1 MIKRGLPSR
10 IASLFLTSKLTPL
23 IVVVIL
29 ALGVI
34 AILATP
40 REEEPQIIVPMVDV
54 IIPYPGGAPS
64 EVEEQ
69 AITPAEKLLW
79 GLPDVDYIY
88 STAMPGMGLITV
100 RYKVGTEHENAVLR
114 IHHRLRE
121 FMNEK
126 PKGVYFPLIRSYTI
140 DDVPFLTVT
149 LHSEKVSP
157 YELRTMAQ
165 EISRETSE
173 IPDISKVDVTGG
185 EARTVSVYPHPDDMA
200 EYHVSLVE
208 FFQPL
213 EGGNTE
219 LQAGHTE
226 SSPEIRIDTG
236 GFFRSADEIRD
247 VVVGIK
253 AGRVVRV
260 RDVADVR
267 DGAGDSEHLVTF
279 KLKEGEE
286 ENGVTIS
293 YTKRP
298 GTNATT
304 LADDVLSKIES
315 IEKKVLSPGVA
326 IAVTRNYGETAEEKG
341 NSLLLNLVIATI
353 LTVVVIALVLG
364 IRYSLII
371 GVAVPTSLALT
382 LFVYYL
388 YGYTINRVTLF
399 ALIMTIGI
407 IVDNAIVVVEN
418 IARHLSLRK
427 HREEKTSLTDIILIS
442 IDEVGTPTI
451 LATIIIIASLLPM
464 AFVRGLMGPYM
475 RPIPI
480 GASVAMSFSLLVA
493 FVVIPWMT
501 RGVVRKRFERDNNE
515 EIKGD
520 ITEGRLYQIYRN
532 IMSTLTASRR
542 NAVIFF
548 SVMIILLMGSLGL
561 LWTKVVTV
569 KMLPFDNKSE
579 FQVVIDGDPGMPLE
593 KTLDIAREM
602 GIALEELPELS
613 NYQIYAGTA
622 SPITFNG
629 LVRHYFLRQAPHLAD
644 IQVNLAHKSERDR
657 QSHAIAKSIRPELK
671 KIADAHGVRVKVVE
685 IPPGPPVLSTLVS
698 EVYGPNL
705 KTQLDVAEKVRNVYS
720 NTPGVVD
727 VDWFVDAPQDKIVLS
742 IDRRA
747 ASMKRVP
754 ADRIA
759 KVIYAAMHGAV
770 ISEMHT
776 LKSREPLP
784 IVLRLPEESRD
795 SVEKLLEL
803 TVPSEDYSFVPLRE
817 IVEVVETKSAIPIH
831 HKNLQRVVYVVGD
844 VAGEAESP
852 IYVIGDMS
860 EKIDELILPDGT
872 SIEQRFVGQPKNT
885 DLVSMKWDGEWQ
897 ISYEVFRDLGIA
909 FGLVLLLIYLLVV
922 GWFQSFTLPL
932 IIMAPIPLSLIGV
945 IPGHWI
951 EGAFITAT
959 SFIGF
964 IACAGIIVRNS
975 ILLIDFIEQ
984 RLGEGFELRD
994 AVIDAGIVRFRPIL
1008 LTAGTVVAGTFVM
1021 LFDPIFEGL
1030 AVSLIGGEILA
1041 IVLTPVAIPL
1051 TYYWFM
1057 RDSRAAMLRE
1067 RDGFSGDGE

>member
-1 MIKRGLPSR
+1 MMKRGLPSK
-10 IASLFLTSKLTPL
+10 IASMFLTSKLTPL
-23 IVVVIL
+23 IVVVVL

-34 AILATP
+34 AVISTP
-40 REEEPQIIVPMVDV
+40 REEEPQILVPMVDV
-54 IIPYPGGAPS
+54 MIPYPGAAPA
-64 EVEEQ
+64 EVEER

-100 RYKVGTEHENAVLR
+100 RYKVGTEHENSVMR

-126 PKGVYFPLIRSYTI
+126 PQGVHFPLIRSYTI
-140 DDVPFLTVT
+140 DDVPFLAVT
-149 LHSEKVSP
+149 LHGKDISP
-157 YELRTMAQ
+157 YDLRNVAQ
-165 EISRETSE
+165 ELARDTAE
-173 IPDISKVDVTGG
+173 IPDISKVDVIGG
-185 EARTVSVYPHPDDMA
+185 EARTVSIYPDPEKLA
-200 EYHVSLVE
+200 ENHMSFVE
-208 FFQPL
+208 FFKPL
-213 EGGNTE
+213 QTGNVG
-219 LQAGHTE
+219 LQAGHMETA
-226 SSPEIRIDTG
+226 PEIRIDTG
-236 GFFRSADEIRD
+236 GFFRSAEEIRD
-247 VVVGIK
+247 IVVGIK
-253 AGRVVRV
+253 GGRVVRV
-260 RDVADVR
+260 RDVAEVV
-267 DGAGDSEHLVTF
+267 DGAPESERTVTF
-279 KLKEGEE
+279 KTKGSLE
-286 ENGVTIS
+286 ENAVTIS

-304 LADDVLSKIES
+304 LADDVLSKIEL
-315 IEKKVLSPGVA
+315 IEGKVLPAGVT
-326 IAVTRNYGETAEEKG
+326 ISVTRNYGETAQEKG
-341 NSLLLNLVIATI
+341 DSLLLNLLIATL
-353 LTVVVIALVLG
+353 LTVVVIAFVLG

-388 YGYTINRVTLF
+388 FGYTINRVTLF

-418 IARHLSLRK
+418 IARHLAIRK
-427 HREEKTSLTDIILIS
+427 HREDKTSLTDIILIS

-493 FVVIPWMT
+493 FVIIPWMT
-501 RGVVRKRFERDNNE
+501 RSVVHKRFEHDNSQ

-520 ITEGRLYQIYRN
+520 ITEGWLYQGYRT

-542 NAVIFF
+542 NAIIFF
-548 SVMIILLMGSLGL
+548 SVMIMLLVGSLGL
-561 LWTKVVTV
+561 LWAKMVTV

-579 FQVVIDGDPGMPLE
+579 FQVVIDGDPGMPVE
-593 KTLDIAREM
+593 ETLAIAREM
-602 GIALEELPELS
+602 GIAIEELPELAD
-613 NYQIYAGTA
+613 YQIYAGTA

-629 LVRHYFLRQAPHLAD
+629 LVRHYFLRQASHLAD
-644 IQVNLAHKSERDR
+644 IQVNLSHQSKRDR
-657 QSHAIAKSIRPELK
+657 QSHAIAKSIRPALK

-698 EVYGPNL
+698 EIYGPNL
-705 KTQLDVAEKVRNVYS
+705 ETQLAVAEKVRAIYEE
-720 NTPGVVD
+720 TPGVVD
-727 VDWFVDAPQDKIVLS
+727 VDWFVETPQDKIVLS
-742 IDRRA
+742 IDRRV

-759 KVIYAAMHGAV
+759 KMIYAAVHGVAV
-770 ISEMHT
+770 GEMPA
-776 LKSREPLP
+776 LRSREPVP
-784 IVLRLPEESRD
+784 IILRLPPQSRD
-795 SVEKLLEL
+795 SIEKLLDL
-803 TVPSEDYSFVPLRE
+803 KVPAEDYSFVPLRE
-817 IVEVVETKSAIPIH
+817 VVKVVEAKSALPIH

-852 IYVIGDMS
+852 IYVIGDLGK
-860 EKIDELILPDGT
+860 KIDKIKLSDGGRV
-872 SIEQRFVGQPKNT
+872 EQRFVGQPNT
-885 DLVSMKWDGEWQ
+885 TDSVSMKWDGEWQ

-945 IPGHWI
+945 IPGHLI
-951 EGAFITAT
+951 ADAFITAT

-984 RLGEGFELRD
+984 RLGEGMELRD

-1051 TYYWFM
+1051 TYFWLM
-1057 RDSRAAMLRE
+1057 RDSRTTMLRK
-1067 RDGFSGDGE
+1067 RSDQ